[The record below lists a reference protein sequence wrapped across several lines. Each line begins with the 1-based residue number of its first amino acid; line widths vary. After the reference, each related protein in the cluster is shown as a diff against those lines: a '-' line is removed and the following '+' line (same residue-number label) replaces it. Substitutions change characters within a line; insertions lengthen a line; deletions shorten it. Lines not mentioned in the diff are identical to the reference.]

1 MNCHLAS
8 ALPPGARLVVAIAPA
23 LTMGFMVRSWLSSIA
38 ITELNGRPVLLT
50 LILWRASPAP
60 RAWQTR
66 AKTKGFEMLWIEN

>member
-1 MNCHLAS
+1 
-8 ALPPGARLVVAIAPA
+8 
-23 LTMGFMVRSWLSSIA
+23 LSSIA